1 MPIQLAKLLAV
12 RKCTVDGHCVTIY
25 SILLS
30 RFSTF
35 YSFLFFIFFSTVSFL
50 LASLLRLIFRTWNF
64 DCSNS
69 CMRILLK
76 MLTAV
81 TFVSLRWWLMDGVFS
96 VHVERCAFSL
106 PTHLVWR
113 HLWKVS
119 FSATKWRE
127 LIKSSSNRFDLTKM
141 PFSVSELRWPRC
153 PSTIARLNV
162 HSSYLFDHLP

>member
-35 YSFLFFIFFSTVSFL
+35 YSFLFFIFFPTVSFL

-64 DCSNS
+64 NCSNC

-81 TFVSLRWWLMDGVFS
+81 TIVSLRWWLMDGVFS
-96 VHVERCAFSL
+96 SVF
-106 PTHLVWR
+106 T
-113 HLWKVS
+113 WKDVRLAYLHTS
-119 FSATKWRE
+119 FGDICEKCLFPLLSEESWLNLAVIALFYRKC
-127 LIKSSSNRFDLTKM
+127 
-141 PFSVSELRWPRC
+141 PFPF
-153 PSTIARLNV
+153 LNCGDQGV
-162 HSSYLFDHLP
+162 R